1 MSGGGTGPCPSSH
14 AYVGDITALCAVH
27 ATPYLLVASGSTV
40 RVLHMYN
47 GAGIS
52 SCIAV
57 PDAIRVQ
64 GLRVCPFAVPGADRV
79 VLAHGDRLASLLSLD
94 TQSGCMSLI
103 VTLPRLRHWIL
114 AASLWAASPATLHIV
129 LGLANNSLTCFT
141 CSPERDWR
149 PDLAWQVDG
158 QERSL
163 LYSMA
168 IQLDWDRE
176 GFGGASDGTRPAPNQ
191 STKAPPR
198 VWVAGGT
205 IFLDVVV
212 WEARPGSNPAGPTRL
227 RLKGHEGSIHRVC
240 WAPCGA
246 QLASASDDRTLRIWD
261 VSGLVR
267 GLSGAC
273 EDVAPRLALYGH
285 AARLW
290 DACFVP
296 GVPALVSVAED
307 CTARLWGL
315 EDGASLGIIRGHTGR
330 GIWQCAA
337 ACEGKV
343 LITGGADGA
352 VHSWLLSDWVHGP
365 RSASWKARHADG
377 PPRQETEVCRLP
389 DPGTS
394 DPGSA
399 WAAPADA
406 TPTGPGV
413 ADSRGEYVRCLAP
426 AGGGALVVAT
436 NRGRVWAL
444 LDAAGPGS
452 EWRQLWASPRV
463 SPPIHLQAACSG
475 GLLALTE
482 LSGRVVVLRRDGACL
497 RADSGPAQACVLAD
511 WAPGPD
517 DAPAL
522 GAFWGPALDAGRR
535 CLFTT
540 DAGGVTVAWAIPVL
554 AATPPPACLA
564 RLASPFRQRV
574 TALGS
579 ATAQR
584 GAAGSLLTVV
594 AGDKDGAGVAWEV
607 PLGED
612 RPCEPAPLAARRHLH
627 AGGPM
632 RIARVLPGG
641 RVLTAGND
649 GCAREWAMGEGG
661 LHVLRRGAGVMEGAG
676 PVVGTEALG
685 VGSTIECVP
694 AAMQGPTG
702 GSTAKD
708 PETAW
713 PCDAPGPGQRL
724 AAGFQMDEFV
734 VRDADAGVEVA
745 RIPCGG
751 WRRPCCFWAESA
763 DRMDFMHASGRQI
776 TRQRRRPGAARPL
789 RTLRAAWH
797 GMEANAVRLVAER
810 AVGGAARRLRCI
822 TAGEDGALRTL
833 DFGPGDGANAE
844 PFCGPS
850 ARSVDGA
857 AVRALALA
865 PRANLLLA
873 GGAKEALAAWRLAGN
888 AFEAAAPP
896 PAARRPHRARDGA
909 AALLRADLRILSLC
923 TLETPGLALALA
935 ALADG
940 SLRALALATG
950 GDNPRAPRHVADLAG
965 GGGVALCCA
974 GLAPPDAGVRV
985 VAAGASDGSL
995 AFWDLSSLARDLAAR
1010 GGAAD
1015 GAEESAALVT
1025 LAPALRLEGVHQ
1037 SGVNSV
1043 SLVWLEDLGQ
1053 LLALTGGDDQALHL
1067 QALRPPGAPP
1077 GPGPR
1082 WRAAGA
1088 LRVPNAHGSA
1098 VRGVWTDG
1106 GVGVSVGLD
1115 QRLRTWALDW
1125 GRGGAAG
1132 RGGRAGGAGV
1142 HGHAGSGG
1150 RPGRGGM
1157 PLGRTPMLC
1166 ALGSVPTQVLE
1177 PAALDVL
1184 GLGAGELA
1192 VAVAGRGLEL
1202 LTWRPA

>member
-1 MSGGGTGPCPSSH
+1 MHGKSGRCDIDYSKCSIESSIVMSGGGTGPCPSSH

-47 GAGIS
+47 GADIS

-168 IQLDWDRE
+168 IHLDWDRE

-191 STKAPPR
+191 VSSCCARRFVSGPGRTTARGVGCTQEAWGRDVQPPLMRLPGHAPTLPPR
-198 VWVAGGT
+198 VWRTQPMDHPPCTPPEHQGPSPRLGGGRHD
-205 IFLDVVV
+205 L
-212 WEARPGSNPAGPTRL
+212 PGRGGLGGAPGVEPCRAHPPAAEGSRRLHTPRLLGALRRPAGLRL
-227 RLKGHEGSIHRVC
+227 RRPYPAHLGRVGLGAGPVRRLRGRG
-240 WAPCGA
+240 APPG
-246 QLASASDDRTLRIWD
+246 TLRPRRTA
-261 VSGLVR
+261 VGRLLRPRGPRAGQRGR
-267 GLSGAC
+267 GLHGAVV
-273 EDVAPRLALYGH
+273 EPGGRG
-285 AARLW
+285 
-290 DACFVP
+290 VP
-296 GVPALVSVAED
+296 GDHTGEEGGGGWCGWD
-307 CTARLWGL
+307 CTAIRTGSCTPTQHRRECGWATASAR
-315 EDGASLGIIRGHTGR
+315 GALGIADAPVSRVLGCLGRRVGPFAPGFNPAAALVCFTISSTECQVRRGTHFPLPNPILQGHTGR

-444 LDAAGPGS
+444 LDAAGPVS

-584 GAAGSLLTVV
+584 GAVGSLLTVV

-676 PVVGTEALG
+676 PVVGW
-685 VGSTIECVP
+685 
-694 AAMQGPTG
+694 
-702 GSTAKD
+702 
-708 PETAW
+708 AW
-713 PCDAPGPGQRL
+713 
-724 AAGFQMDEFV
+724 
-734 VRDADAGVEVA
+734 
-745 RIPCGG
+745 
-751 WRRPCCFWAESA
+751 
-763 DRMDFMHASGRQI
+763 
-776 TRQRRRPGAARPL
+776 
-789 RTLRAAWH
+789 
-797 GMEANAVRLVAER
+797 
-810 AVGGAARRLRCI
+810 
-822 TAGEDGALRTL
+822 
-833 DFGPGDGANAE
+833 
-844 PFCGPS
+844 
-850 ARSVDGA
+850 
-857 AVRALALA
+857 
-865 PRANLLLA
+865 
-873 GGAKEALAAWRLAGN
+873 
-888 AFEAAAPP
+888 
-896 PAARRPHRARDGA
+896 
-909 AALLRADLRILSLC
+909 
-923 TLETPGLALALA
+923 
-935 ALADG
+935 
-940 SLRALALATG
+940 
-950 GDNPRAPRHVADLAG
+950 
-965 GGGVALCCA
+965 
-974 GLAPPDAGVRV
+974 
-985 VAAGASDGSL
+985 
-995 AFWDLSSLARDLAAR
+995 
-1010 GGAAD
+1010 
-1015 GAEESAALVT
+1015 
-1025 LAPALRLEGVHQ
+1025 
-1037 SGVNSV
+1037 
-1043 SLVWLEDLGQ
+1043 
-1053 LLALTGGDDQALHL
+1053 
-1067 QALRPPGAPP
+1067 
-1077 GPGPR
+1077 
-1082 WRAAGA
+1082 
-1088 LRVPNAHGSA
+1088 
-1098 VRGVWTDG
+1098 
-1106 GVGVSVGLD
+1106 
-1115 QRLRTWALDW
+1115 
-1125 GRGGAAG
+1125 
-1132 RGGRAGGAGV
+1132 
-1142 HGHAGSGG
+1142 
-1150 RPGRGGM
+1150 
-1157 PLGRTPMLC
+1157 
-1166 ALGSVPTQVLE
+1166 
-1177 PAALDVL
+1177 
-1184 GLGAGELA
+1184 
-1192 VAVAGRGLEL
+1192 
-1202 LTWRPA
+1202 